1 MPVQLVSA
9 EQRRQD
15 LERPAQPSALVF
27 GAAKPERDYEEENKH
42 KRADDISRD
51 MGIVGD
57 PA

>member
-1 MPVQLVSA
+1 MRLAYVEP
-9 EQRRQD
+9 RRPD
-15 LERPAQPSALVF
+15 LERPAQRSALVF